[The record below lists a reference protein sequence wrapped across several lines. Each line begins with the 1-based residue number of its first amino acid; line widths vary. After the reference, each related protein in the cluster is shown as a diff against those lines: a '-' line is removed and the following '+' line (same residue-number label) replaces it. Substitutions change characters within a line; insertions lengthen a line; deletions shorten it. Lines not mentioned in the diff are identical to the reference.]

1 MRKRDHLKFTV
12 SDDQVADCSDFS
24 CISSNLRRKLMK
36 TELSGRLCKQISMP
50 FVVDIISVHVG
61 SCVVRAF
68 FIYFDMILFASSLFP
83 F

>member
-12 SDDQVADCSDFS
+12 SVDQVAGCSDFS
-24 CISSNLRRKLMK
+24 CISSILRRKLMK
-36 TELSGRLCKQISMP
+36 TELSGRLCKQISML

-61 SCVVRAF
+61 SYVVRDF
-68 FIYFDMILFASSLFP
+68 FIYFDILFASSLFP